1 MNDKSH
7 VGMFCC
13 PLCKEPMG
21 VLLDRR
27 LKNSLEQ
34 FNIIGPELCDKCKQ
48 RLKDED
54 HIILYEAEKTPKGM
68 RLIGKWI
75 EVDLKPFLND
85 NEKENNFL
93 KENRFGFCEEGF
105 IDYITKGNK
114 ND

>member
-21 VLLDRR
+21 VLLDRQ
-27 LKNSLEQ
+27 LKNSLDK
-34 FNIIGPELCDKCKQ
+34 FNIIGPGLCDKCKQ

-105 IDYITKGNK
+105 INHITKGNR

>member
-21 VLLDRR
+21 VLLNKYLRNTLD
-27 LKNSLEQ
+27 Q
-34 FNIIGPELCDKCKQ
+34 YNIIGPELCDKCKQ

-54 HIILYEAEKTPKGM
+54 HIILYEAEKTPKGP
-68 RLIGKWI
+68 RLLGKWI

-105 IDYITKGNK
+105 IDHITKGNR

>member
-21 VLLDRR
+21 VLLDRQ
-27 LKNSLEQ
+27 LKNSLKQ
-34 FNIIGPELCDKCKQ
+34 YNIIGPELCDKCKQ

-54 HIILYEAEKTPKGM
+54 HIILYEAEKTPKGP
-68 RLIGKWI
+68 RLLGKWI

-105 IDYITKGNK
+105 IDCITKGNR